1 MYMCDLFWGDLI
13 HLTGITLTVQ
23 ELTDLLFLPESV
35 QESKVKMESCFFS
48 SFVCYC

>member
-1 MYMCDLFWGDLI
+1 MYMCDLFWGYLI
-13 HLTGITLTVQ
+13 QLTGITVQ

-35 QESKVKMESCFFS
+35 QESKVKMESCVFS